1 MKILIGFIIFIVVTN
16 LIMLYLIY
24 RAPEMDD
31 NGNIKKE
38 DDNKHWDE
46 NKQHTEGQI

>member
-1 MKILIGFIIFIVVTN
+1 MTTLIIFLIYIVVSS
-16 LIMLYLIY
+16 LLMVYLIY